1 MCECKEEGCCSTKG
15 CCCETSCGHNEEGF
29 KTECEVT
36 NGMMKLANEA
46 WGELLKEKMKKV
58 YDKKNGE
65 HMNKLA
71 EVLVDTCTAYWHGK
85 MQEKA
90 KCAEFTE
97 KIKQAM
103 MG

>member
-1 MCECKEEGCCSTKG
+1 MCECKEESCCTTKECCS
-15 CCCETSCGHNEEGF
+15 ESSCGCNEEGF
-29 KTECEVT
+29 KTECEMT
-36 NGMMKLANEA
+36 NKFIILANESWA
-46 WGELLKEKMKKV
+46 ELLKDKMKKV
-58 YDKKNGE
+58 YEKKNGE

-71 EVLVDTCTAYWHGK
+71 EVLVDACSSYWQGK

-97 KIKQAM
+97 KIRQAM